1 MMRIPPR
8 LGPRSALPVVL
19 IAATALTT
27 AAAAC
32 GSGAPGPGAGVQ
44 TRTVHVSPVTSSGVA
59 VAGYRTLTTAANASC
74 EPGSEAIGQAYRCF
88 AGNAVYDPCWAEKA
102 AVPTVLCV
110 ADPWSRTDARLTVS
124 SQLSPIPAEGGIGE
138 PWAVQL
144 SGGQR
149 CLMVQGAHGA
159 FQGHVIDYYC
169 GQGLSLLRGLTTGS
183 QPWTARSVVI
193 TSGQQTR
200 GPVQTI
206 AIAWYGSP
214 DRSR

>member
-8 LGPRSALPVVL
+8 LRPSAALPVML
-19 IAATALTT
+19 IAATALATVT
-27 AAAAC
+27 AC
-32 GSGAPGPGAGVQ
+32 GSGAAGSGTSLR
-44 TRTVHVSPVTSSGVA
+44 TRTVQVSPVTSSGAA
-59 VAGYRTLTTAANASC
+59 VAGYRTIATAANASC

-88 AGNAVYDPCWAEKA
+88 AGNTVYDPCWAQKA

-110 ADPWSRTDARLTVS
+110 ADPWSAAVVKLTVS
-124 SQLSPIPAEGGIGE
+124 SSLSPIPAEGGTVE

-144 SGGQR
+144 GGGQR
-149 CLMVQGAHGA
+149 CVMVQGAHGA
-159 FQGHVIDYYC
+159 FRGHVIDYFC
-169 GQGLSLLRGLTTGS
+169 GQGLFLLRGLSTSS

-193 TSGQQTR
+193 TSGQQAS
-200 GPVQTI
+200 GPRETI